1 MWVYFTSKRT
11 GSWEIWKAAADGRS
25 VEQVT
30 TGGGWSAKP
39 SRDGERLF
47 FMRGPLDQAAIWQ
60 IDLDSGENTEILS
73 PNLAVDQMAVAP
85 TGLYYI
91 PKADQENRRFLWYFD
106 FDSGERKVV
115 TELEGSLLQCALCM
129 DWEKAGFSVSPE
141 GDYLLFGQVEE
152 FDSNLFLV
160 ENFR

>member
-11 GSWEIWKAAADGRS
+11 GSWEIWQAAADGRS

-91 PKADQENRRFLWYFD
+91 PKPDQENRRFLWYFD
-106 FDSGERKVV
+106 FDSGERTVV

-129 DWEKAGFSVSPE
+129 DWEKAGLSVSPE
-141 GDYLLFGQVEE
+141 GDYLLFGKVEE